1 MNDETIARDFT
12 AGWHFNN
19 LGSLDESRQ
28 AEILP
33 GAGAAAVINL
43 DHEHVKRG
51 SRFDFS
57 AMMRWV
63 RSKPFV
69 LSANIHGGAL
79 VASYPFDD
87 SPRHRES
94 GFYSS
99 APDDEF
105 FRYAAS
111 LYSSRHKKMHTG
123 RHCGDNFPGGITNG
137 AHWYDVP
144 GGMQVSW

>member
-1 MNDETIARDFT
+1 MNMLRNDPAFYY
-12 AGWHFNN
+12 
-19 LGSLDESRQ
+19 
-28 AEILP
+28 
-33 GAGAAAVINL
+33 
-43 DHEHVKRG
+43 
-51 SRFDFS
+51 S

-94 GFYSS
+94 GFYS
-99 APDDEF
+99 ATPDDEF

-111 LYSSRHKKMHTG
+111 LYSSRHKTMHTG

-144 GGMQVSW
+144 GGMQVKSRSVALLVNANL